1 MISLLIVD
9 DESAARNGM
18 LRHIDWKALGVDM
31 IQAAASG
38 PEAIGICENFLP
50 DIVLSDIRMRGM
62 NGVEMCRILRERYP
76 ACRII
81 FISGYSDKEYL
92 KAAIEIGATDYVEK
106 PVDKEVLRRAVQK
119 AVSSIL
125 EERRSRKDP
134 AAPPEGKAYIKRET
148 FFLLLRGGEQEGE
161 LRQIALES
169 GLFPKVYSCLRACVL
184 YLSENAVNLTKFRE
198 AFYEAAGLEK
208 FSKEDC
214 ALYCEFWDN
223 RRLVFLIGGDW
234 GLIEDAGQ
242 LMRSLIGACSR
253 QIDGIR
259 VFLGAGEVV
268 HLLSEIQHSYQTAH
282 EAEKTVF
289 YRGWSGF
296 ALHGR
301 RPFPLDLQEGIT
313 EEFRQKLQRGR
324 EGEIEGLLKETAS
337 SLQKSEAVQ
346 CPLLQSF
353 YYGLL
358 TEIWKEY
365 LRRFPEQRETL
376 GKRSEEDTSRLGA
389 LDTLDAI
396 NDFLLSRVR
405 EMLEESQKDESN
417 HPVIL
422 RVTRLIWQEYGK
434 SDLSVKQLAD
444 SVYLTPTYLSGLFK
458 RKTGKTISEY
468 ITSVRME
475 KAKELLRDPQF
486 KLYHVSEQVGY
497 EDPGYFAKIF
507 KKQTGMTPSEYRENN
522 LI

>member
-1 MISLLIVD
+1 MIRLLIVD

-18 LRHIDWKALGVDM
+18 LRHMDWKALGVDM
-31 IQAAASG
+31 VQAAASG
-38 PEAIGICENFLP
+38 PEGIGICENFQP

-62 NGVEMCRILRERYP
+62 NGVEMCKILRERYP

-106 PVDKEVLRRAVQK
+106 PVDKEELRRAVQK
-119 AVSSIL
+119 AMRFIL
-125 EERRSRKDP
+125 EERRTQKNWP
-134 AAPPEGKAYIKRET
+134 APAESKAYIKREA
-148 FFLLLRGGEQEGE
+148 FFLLLRGGESDEE

-169 GLFPKVYSCLRACVL
+169 GLFRKVYSYIRVCVA

-198 AFYEAAGLEK
+198 AFYEEARLAWLPQ
-208 FSKEDC
+208 EDC
-214 ALYCEFWDN
+214 ALHCEFWDN
-223 RRLVFLIGGDW
+223 RRLVFIMGGEW
-234 GLIEDAGQ
+234 ELIEDAGR
-242 LMRSLIGACSR
+242 LMRGLISACSR

-259 VFLGAGEVV
+259 LFLAVGEPV
-268 HLLSEIQHSYQTAH
+268 HLFSEIQRSYQTAH

-289 YRGWSGF
+289 HLGWGKFS
-296 ALHGR
+296 LHSR
-301 RPFPLDLQEGIT
+301 KPFPIDLQEGIT
-313 EEFRQKLQRGR
+313 EEFRRKLQGGN
-324 EGEIEGLLKETAS
+324 EKEIEQFLEETAA
-337 SLQKSEAVQ
+337 SLRKSEAVQ

-353 YYGLL
+353 YYRLL
-358 TEIWKEY
+358 TEIWGEY
-365 LRRFPEQRETL
+365 LRRFPEQKEKL
-376 GKRSEEDTSRLGA
+376 GKRSDEDTSRLGA

-396 NDFLLSRVR
+396 DEFLLSRIR
-405 EMLEESQKDESN
+405 EMLEESRKDESN

-422 RVTRLIWQEYGK
+422 RVTRLIWQEYGR

-444 SVYLTPTYLSGLFK
+444 SVYLTPTYLSALFK
-458 RKTGKTISEY
+458 RKTGKTIGEY

-507 KKQTGMTPSEYRENN
+507 KKQTGATPSEYREKN